1 MKSRL
6 NESHG
11 RAFGAAFAVLGAVL
25 LVVGLVEYSLPI
37 VAGAVLLAV
46 AAAYWGFKNEM
57 PGWKDLALV
66 LLAALLT
73 AAGLVLYD
81 QWQGDD
87 RYDFV
92 VVPKDLFTIESAFPG
107 PRHETSNN
115 YEYGEH
121 VEVVCYIEGD
131 DGKTWVELDSGY
143 FLPLSEVA
151 PAPGTNEPPD
161 C

>member
-1 MKSRL
+1 MRGRL
-6 NESHG
+6 NDSHS
-11 RAFGAAFAVLGAVL
+11 RAFTAAFGVLGAVA
-25 LVVGLVEYSLPI
+25 LVVGFVSYSLPTVVGALI
-37 VAGAVLLAV
+37 LAGAAAYWSYKNEMPEWKDLTLVVLIALLAV
-46 AAAYWGFKNEM
+46 A
-57 PGWKDLALV
+57 
-66 LLAALLT
+66 
-73 AAGLVLYD
+73 GLMLYD
-81 QWQGDD
+81 QGRDDD

-92 VVPKDLFTIESAFPG
+92 VVPKNLFTVESAFPG

-121 VEVVCYIEGD
+121 VEVLCYREGD
-131 DGKTWVELDSGY
+131 DGKPWVELDSGY